1 MNKVTPTVCDNV
13 NMRKQAMVAVMND
26 VPAAC
31 DQGENVY
38 VAVDEGTVTNVMEE
52 EREKEVCE
60 ENTSPVCEKASLREE
75 GLHGLQLKE
84 HAIGAAGESEKVK
97 PASAHVTE
105 EGRVVFEEKEG
116 NDGCKVAGVVI
127 SSNNHQQ
134 EKEICS
140 IPCSSKQQ
148 KAMNAKEPEQCVT
161 PKRKGIG
168 VLDTEKIIAQFSK
181 EMTAIIQESI
191 ERKERKGKGG
201 GTEGSVSAQAR
212 VKDVSEGSEKGE
224 RGLKNTMEWVK
235 VVEEL
240 MKKDKGFDQKVK
252 EALKEV
258 NTYLWTVYDKKKE
271 EYVEEGRNR
280 AMRAA
285 TIFLVKVKLCP
296 SWNRENGMLGKYLK
310 ANIDAVGARICHWA
324 VTLNLNGVVVLGLMH
339 ESCCLA
345 LIGVGLENGRSN
357 GLRRIK
363 RQWALP
369 FVTADGLE

>member
-1 MNKVTPTVCDNV
+1 MPRPDSRSV
-13 NMRKQAMVAVMND
+13 
-26 VPAAC
+26 
-31 DQGENVY
+31 
-38 VAVDEGTVTNVMEE
+38 
-52 EREKEVCE
+52 
-60 ENTSPVCEKASLREE
+60 L
-75 GLHGLQLKE
+75 
-84 HAIGAAGESEKVK
+84 
-97 PASAHVTE
+97 SAHVTE
-105 EGRVVFEEKEG
+105 EGSVVFEEKEG

-324 VTLNLNGVVVLGLMH
+324 VTLNFAHVTEEGSVVFEEKEGNDGCKVAGVVISSNNHQQEKEICSIPCSSKQQKAMNAKEPEQCVTPKRKG
-339 ESCCLA
+339 
-345 LIGVGLENGRSN
+345 IGVLDTEKIIAQFS
-357 GLRRIK
+357 K
-363 RQWALP
+363 EM
-369 FVTADGLE
+369 TAIIQESIERKERKGKGGGTEGSVSAQARVKDVSEGSEKGERG

>member
-1 MNKVTPTVCDNV
+1 MASMYILARDIQTRNTTVA
-13 NMRKQAMVAVMND
+13 MR
-26 VPAAC
+26 
-31 DQGENVY
+31 
-38 VAVDEGTVTNVMEE
+38 
-52 EREKEVCE
+52 
-60 ENTSPVCEKASLREE
+60 LRL
-75 GLHGLQLKE
+75 GIQLKCTVWDQ
-84 HAIGAAGESEKVK
+84 HVEKVMPFFKSDLTEAVIVLIQMCRVK

-105 EGRVVFEEKEG
+105 EGGVVIEEKE
-116 NDGCKVAGVVI
+116 DGCKVAGVVI
-127 SSNNHQQ
+127 SSNNHQL

-148 KAMNAKEPEQCVT
+148 KAINAKEPEQCVT
-161 PKRKGIG
+161 PKRRGIG

-181 EMTAIIQESI
+181 EMTAIIQKSI
-191 ERKERKGKGG
+191 EKKERKGKGG
-201 GTEGSVSAQAR
+201 GTEGFVSAQAR

-224 RGLKNTMEWVK
+224 RGFKNTMEWVK

-324 VTLNLNGVVVLGLMH
+324 VTLNL
-339 ESCCLA
+339 
-345 LIGVGLENGRSN
+345 
-357 GLRRIK
+357 
-363 RQWALP
+363 
-369 FVTADGLE
+369 